1 MVHFQVVL
9 KSSMVAGFLFIF
21 LEITKGKEYLYEL
34 FLTMQMMTC
43 TFVIFLVLLVYNLLI
58 ELKLLCGLIWK
69 LN

>member
-1 MVHFQVVL
+1 
-9 KSSMVAGFLFIF
+9 MVAGFLFIF

-43 TFVIFLVLLVYNLLI
+43 TFVIFLVVLVYSLLI

>member
-21 LEITKGKEYLYEL
+21 LEFTKGKEYLYEL

-43 TFVIFLVLLVYNLLI
+43 TFVIFLVVLVYSLLI

>member
-1 MVHFQVVL
+1 
-9 KSSMVAGFLFIF
+9 MVAGFLFIF